1 MKRLLV
7 ALIMLAA
14 FFCLPVKEEAA
25 GKTLRIPGPACQ
37 KGNDIYYCYTMGG
50 LRMNLMKIN
59 KKTNKVTKIVS
70 YKNKGKDTNA
80 FENLNVKGNAIYAAY
95 DLVCGTGASDSYIC
109 RIDSKKKTKKLLT
122 KGRNPVVMGKKIY
135 FIKTAYNKEY
145 DSDKDMGIYVMNLSG
160 KKIKKVCKMPVSG
173 LYELGTDGKN
183 FVYSYYNKKGKLSLR
198 YMTKKGK
205 KLGAYKKTESSFC
218 SPSYN
223 LRSTVGNKQYYIA
236 GNRVVCVDKTTNET
250 TVLADF
256 GTGISSYVDNFQVF
270 HDVILVRGVKEEYI
284 PAYKEMAG
292 KGYIYMIHLNDLSK
306 VLLKKYNS
314 GE

>member
-14 FFCLPVKEEAA
+14 FFCLPVKAEAA

-109 RIDSKKKTKKLLT
+109 RIDSKKKTKK
-122 KGRNPVVMGKKIY
+122 
-135 FIKTAYNKEY
+135 
-145 DSDKDMGIYVMNLSG
+145 
-160 KKIKKVCKMPVSG
+160 
-173 LYELGTDGKN
+173 
-183 FVYSYYNKKGKLSLR
+183 
-198 YMTKKGK
+198 
-205 KLGAYKKTESSFC
+205 
-218 SPSYN
+218 
-223 LRSTVGNKQYYIA
+223 
-236 GNRVVCVDKTTNET
+236 
-250 TVLADF
+250 
-256 GTGISSYVDNFQVF
+256 
-270 HDVILVRGVKEEYI
+270 
-284 PAYKEMAG
+284 
-292 KGYIYMIHLNDLSK
+292 
-306 VLLKKYNS
+306 
-314 GE
+314 

>member
-14 FFCLPVKEEAA
+14 FFCLPVKAEAA
-25 GKTLRIPGPACQ
+25 GKALRIPGPACQ

-122 KGRNPVVMGKKIY
+122 KGRNPVLIGKKIY

-160 KKIKKVCKMPVSG
+160 KKIK
-173 LYELGTDGKN
+173 N
-183 FVYSYYNKKGKLSLR
+183 SYYNKKGKLSLR

-270 HDVILVRGVKEEYI
+270 HDAILVRGVKEEYI

>member
-7 ALIMLAA
+7 ALIMLAT
-14 FFCLPVKEEAA
+14 FFCLPVKAEAA

-109 RIDSKKKTKKLLT
+109 RVDSKKKTKKLLT
-122 KGRNPVVMGKKIY
+122 KGRNPVVIGKKIY

-145 DSDKDMGIYVMNLSG
+145 DSDKDMGIML
-160 KKIKKVCKMPVSG
+160 
-173 LYELGTDGKN
+173 
-183 FVYSYYNKKGKLSLR
+183 
-198 YMTKKGK
+198 
-205 KLGAYKKTESSFC
+205 
-218 SPSYN
+218 
-223 LRSTVGNKQYYIA
+223 
-236 GNRVVCVDKTTNET
+236 
-250 TVLADF
+250 
-256 GTGISSYVDNFQVF
+256 
-270 HDVILVRGVKEEYI
+270 
-284 PAYKEMAG
+284 
-292 KGYIYMIHLNDLSK
+292 
-306 VLLKKYNS
+306 
-314 GE
+314 

>member
-1 MKRLLV
+1 
-7 ALIMLAA
+7 
-14 FFCLPVKEEAA
+14 
-25 GKTLRIPGPACQ
+25 
-37 KGNDIYYCYTMGG
+37 
-50 LRMNLMKIN
+50 
-59 KKTNKVTKIVS
+59 
-70 YKNKGKDTNA
+70 
-80 FENLNVKGNAIYAAY
+80 
-95 DLVCGTGASDSYIC
+95 
-109 RIDSKKKTKKLLT
+109 
-122 KGRNPVVMGKKIY
+122 
-135 FIKTAYNKEY
+135 
-145 DSDKDMGIYVMNLSG
+145 
-160 KKIKKVCKMPVSG
+160 
-173 LYELGTDGKN
+173 
-183 FVYSYYNKKGKLSLR
+183 
-198 YMTKKGK
+198 MTKKGK

-270 HDVILVRGVKEEYI
+270 HDAILVRGVKEEYI

>member
-1 MKRLLV
+1 
-7 ALIMLAA
+7 
-14 FFCLPVKEEAA
+14 
-25 GKTLRIPGPACQ
+25 
-37 KGNDIYYCYTMGG
+37 
-50 LRMNLMKIN
+50 
-59 KKTNKVTKIVS
+59 
-70 YKNKGKDTNA
+70 
-80 FENLNVKGNAIYAAY
+80 
-95 DLVCGTGASDSYIC
+95 
-109 RIDSKKKTKKLLT
+109 
-122 KGRNPVVMGKKIY
+122 
-135 FIKTAYNKEY
+135 
-145 DSDKDMGIYVMNLSG
+145 
-160 KKIKKVCKMPVSG
+160 MPVSG

-223 LRSTVGNKQYYIA
+223 LRCTVGNKQYYIA
-236 GNRVVCVDKTTNET
+236 GNRVVCVDKATNET
-250 TVLADF
+250 TVLTDF

>member
-1 MKRLLV
+1 
-7 ALIMLAA
+7 
-14 FFCLPVKEEAA
+14 
-25 GKTLRIPGPACQ
+25 
-37 KGNDIYYCYTMGG
+37 
-50 LRMNLMKIN
+50 
-59 KKTNKVTKIVS
+59 
-70 YKNKGKDTNA
+70 
-80 FENLNVKGNAIYAAY
+80 
-95 DLVCGTGASDSYIC
+95 
-109 RIDSKKKTKKLLT
+109 
-122 KGRNPVVMGKKIY
+122 
-135 FIKTAYNKEY
+135 
-145 DSDKDMGIYVMNLSG
+145 
-160 KKIKKVCKMPVSG
+160 MPVSG
-173 LYELGTDGKN
+173 LYELGTDGEN
-183 FVYSYYNKKGKLSLR
+183 FVYSYYNKRGKLSLR

-306 VLLKKYNS
+306 VVLKKYNS

>member
-14 FFCLPVKEEAA
+14 FFCLPVKAEAA

-122 KGRNPVVMGKKIY
+122 KGRNPVLIGKKIY

-160 KKIKKVCKMPVSG
+160 KKIKKVCKWCA
-173 LYELGTDGKN
+173 T
-183 FVYSYYNKKGKLSLR
+183 R
-198 YMTKKGK
+198 
-205 KLGAYKKTESSFC
+205 
-218 SPSYN
+218 
-223 LRSTVGNKQYYIA
+223 Q
-236 GNRVVCVDKTTNET
+236 VD
-250 TVLADF
+250 
-256 GTGISSYVDNFQVF
+256 I
-270 HDVILVRGVKEEYI
+270 
-284 PAYKEMAG
+284 
-292 KGYIYMIHLNDLSK
+292 
-306 VLLKKYNS
+306 
-314 GE
+314 

>member
-1 MKRLLV
+1 
-7 ALIMLAA
+7 
-14 FFCLPVKEEAA
+14 
-25 GKTLRIPGPACQ
+25 
-37 KGNDIYYCYTMGG
+37 
-50 LRMNLMKIN
+50 MNLMKIN

-122 KGRNPVVMGKKIY
+122 KGRNPVVIGKKIY

-205 KLGAYKKTESSFC
+205 KLDAYKKTESSFC

-236 GNRVVCVDKTTNET
+236 GNRVMREDKTTHET
-250 TVLADF
+250 TVLVDF
-256 GTGISSYVDNFQVF
+256 GAGISSYVDNFQVF